1 MNSRADTSEE
11 LGFQLSLDDLGRPL
25 IDTTFCVL
33 DLETTGTNS
42 QRDLICEIGAVK
54 VKAGETVG
62 TFHTLVNPG
71 VALPPQITVITG
83 LTDAV
88 LAPAPRIEQVITSL
102 RQFIGD
108 AVFVAHNASFDLGFV
123 KAAFERAGID
133 DFSPTVVDTLTLS
146 RRLFRDEVRNFKLG
160 TLAQRFGIENR
171 PSHRALDDALATRDL
186 LYLLIE
192 RAAGWGV
199 TGLDD
204 LVAVGKLTGHPQ
216 AKKLRLTESLPRSPG
231 VYLMVDD
238 HDVVTYVGKATNLR
252 QRVRSY
258 FGNDE
263 RRSVIPMLRHLS
275 RIEHIATPDVFTAEV
290 LERRL
295 ISSLAPR
302 HNRVGRK
309 KRRPIYVRLDTN
321 ELWPRLSIVYQTRS
335 QGQYLGPLAGRH
347 QAEQA
352 IEALQTAYPIRRCTT
367 HIGPRYI
374 VEPDAALCSSAQ
386 LGVAPCPCS
395 GSADPAAHASAV
407 EGVALAMQGE
417 SEHVIDA
424 LSERMRSLAAQQR
437 FEEAASVRDR
447 LSSLL
452 SATTTARLVD
462 AVTSA
467 GRARF
472 TLAGIDHKIDQGL
485 VDLDHLGVI
494 HRFDT
499 SEADTDAE
507 RLLVARM
514 IQRAAAQSRTISNV
528 ESSGQWRFPLSE
540 PTVERLGSSERD
552 HSLSVNVDDTNLPAG
567 E

>member
-1 MNSRADTSEE
+1 MKSHADASSEA
-11 LGFQLSLDDLGRPL
+11 GFQLSLDDLGKSL

-33 DLETTGTNS
+33 DVETTGTNPR
-42 QRDLICEIGAVK
+42 QDLICEIGAVK
-54 VKAGETVG
+54 VKGGETVG

-71 VALPPQITVITG
+71 MALPPQITVITG

-88 LAPAPRIEQVITSL
+88 LAPAPRIEQVISSL

-108 AVFVAHNASFDLGFV
+108 SAFVAHNASFDLGFV
-123 KAAFERAGID
+123 KAAFERSGID
-133 DFSPTVVDTLTLS
+133 DFQPIVVDTLSLS

-160 TLAQRFGIENR
+160 TLAERFGIDNR

-204 LVAVGKLTGHPQ
+204 LVAIGKLSGHPQ

-231 VYLMVDD
+231 VYLMIDEND
-238 HDVVTYVGKATNLR
+238 AVTYVGKATNLR

-275 RIEHIATPDVFTAEV
+275 RIEHIATPDAFTAEV

-302 HNRVGRK
+302 HNKVGRR
-309 KRRPIYVRLDTN
+309 KRRPVYVRLDTN
-321 ELWPRLSIVYQTRS
+321 ELWPRLSIVHQTRS
-335 QGQYLGPLAGRH
+335 QGQYLGPLSGRH
-347 QAEQA
+347 QAEQV

-367 HIGPRYI
+367 HIGPRFI
-374 VEPDAALCSSAQ
+374 VEPDATPCSVAQ
-386 LGVAPCPCS
+386 VGFAPCPCS
-395 GSADPAAHASAV
+395 GTADLAAHAAAV
-407 EGVALAMQGE
+407 DGVARAMGGD
-417 SEHVIDA
+417 STTVADA
-424 LSERMRSLAAQQR
+424 LSARMSELSAQQR
-437 FEEAASVRDR
+437 FEEAAAVRDR

-462 AVTSA
+462 AGLTA
-467 GRARF
+467 GTTRF
-472 TLAGIDHKIDQGL
+472 ELAGIEHEICDGL
-485 VDLDHLGVI
+485 LNLEHLGI
-494 HRFDT
+494 SHRFDT
-499 SEADTDAE
+499 STADTNAE
-507 RLLVARM
+507 RILVARM
-514 IQRAAAQSRTISNV
+514 IQRAATQSRTLRNV
-528 ESSGQWRFPLSE
+528 YCSGEWCFPVPE
-540 PTVERLGSSERD
+540 IAVERLTP
-552 HSLSVNVDDTNLPAG
+552 SVTGDPTFVDVNDPHLPAG

>member
-1 MNSRADTSEE
+1 M
-11 LGFQLSLDDLGRPL
+11 
-25 IDTTFCVL
+25 
-33 DLETTGTNS
+33 
-42 QRDLICEIGAVK
+42 
-54 VKAGETVG
+54 
-62 TFHTLVNPG
+62 
-71 VALPPQITVITG
+71 
-83 LTDAV
+83 

-123 KAAFERAGID
+123 KAAFERAGFD

-335 QGQYLGPLAGRH
+335 QGQYLGPL
-347 QAEQA
+347 
-352 IEALQTAYPIRRCTT
+352 
-367 HIGPRYI
+367 
-374 VEPDAALCSSAQ
+374 PDATRPSRPSKPFRPHTRFVDAPPTSGLDTSSNPMRLRVLQPNSVLPRARVQ
-386 LGVAPCPCS
+386 DLPTLLHMHQQSRVLLLRCRVKVNMS
-395 GSADPAAHASAV
+395 S
-407 EGVALAMQGE
+407 
-417 SEHVIDA
+417 
-424 LSERMRSLAAQQR
+424 MRSLSGC
-437 FEEAASVRDR
+437 EASPYSRGSKR
-447 LSSLL
+447 LRRYEIACRRCYRQPQLHDSLMPSPL
-452 SATTTARLVD
+452 LD
-462 AVTSA
+462 
-467 GRARF
+467 ARF
-472 TLAGIDHKIDQGL
+472 TLAGIDHQIDQGL

-514 IQRAAAQSRTISNV
+514 IQRASAQSRTISNV

-540 PTVERLGSSERD
+540 PTVDRLC
-552 HSLSVNVDDTNLPAG
+552 
-567 E
+567 